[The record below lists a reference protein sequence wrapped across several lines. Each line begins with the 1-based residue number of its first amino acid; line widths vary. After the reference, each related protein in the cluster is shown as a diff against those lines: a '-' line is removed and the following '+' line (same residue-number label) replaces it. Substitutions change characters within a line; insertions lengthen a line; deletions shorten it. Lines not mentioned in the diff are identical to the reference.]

1 MYKDLFAAVFR
12 LLFDE
17 NRESAAF
24 LLFLTSFH
32 MYRLQA
38 GMIFAFCEKQKNP
51 NNINRYCLVVLHHN
65 NLITEGNCIQTVRNY
80 YAGNTCIAAR
90 ILSAVFA
97 YLSSVVR

>member
-1 MYKDLFAAVFR
+1 MLFIK
-12 LLFDE
+12 
-17 NRESAAF
+17 NR
-24 LLFLTSFH
+24 
-32 MYRLQA
+32 
-38 GMIFAFCEKQKNP
+38 KNP

-97 YLSSVVR
+97 YLSSVGKIEHHWLMTVFLQ